1 MQWTK
6 QVTGIKLK
14 CSEQNKR
21 LAWKLKCSEAVNKT
35 SDWYKNWV
43 FLKTLNFATKTKI
56 KWKSLEKKTGN
67 FDTLFHKAYWGHAQV
82 SVKRTKSSEQWERHK
97 WLCLK
102 APAGCPGDTDGCN
115 LSVICVVNYSCIDC
129 TSGVDNPKVVSTRED
144 RHEQKEVSLNKHSY
158 YWMLQTET
166 KLIIGRSTTLGCAE
180 DDQTK

>member
-1 MQWTK
+1 M
-6 QVTGIKLK
+6 
-14 CSEQNKR
+14 
-21 LAWKLKCSEAVNKT
+21 
-35 SDWYKNWV
+35 
-43 FLKTLNFATKTKI
+43 KTLNFATKTKI

-67 FDTLFHKAYWGHAQV
+67 FDTLFHKAYRDHAQV

-129 TSGVDNPKVVSTRED
+129 TSGVDNPEVVSPRED

-166 KLIIGRSTTLGCAE
+166 KLITGRSATLGCAE
-180 DDQTK
+180 DGQTEISRKCDNVIWDYLVYYVIEYFFKLIVRLKNSIVVLLCPV